1 MKSQMRI
8 EIMEKILVT
17 GGSGFIGTN
26 VVQFYLDKGFDV
38 LSIDRSTPKLEKHI
52 RVFKRVDIEDREQVS
67 EIFTAFRP
75 DYVIHLAARTDL
87 DGKCLEDYSS
97 NIRGV
102 ENILHAASLLPD
114 LRKILVTSSMLV
126 CHTGYQP
133 KNQFDYAP
141 TTIYGESKV
150 KTEEIVWANKPKCD
164 WAILRP
170 TSIWGPWFG
179 VPYRNFFDM
188 VKARRYFHI
197 GHKSCTKT
205 YGYVGNAVY
214 QIDQILMNE
223 TKDENNKV
231 FYLGDQ
237 PPIFIE
243 QWANEIAAELGFKV
257 PRMPMPLLKCAAWA
271 GDALKLF
278 GIHFP
283 MTSFRLKNMT
293 TNNIIDL
300 KNTYAIAA
308 NPPFSRIEGIKETL
322 KWMEN
327 K

>member
-1 MKSQMRI
+1 
-8 EIMEKILVT
+8 MEKILVT

-38 LSIDRSTPKLEKHI
+38 LSIDRSTPKIEKHMG
-52 RVFKRVDIEDREQVS
+52 VFKQVEIEDRERVCDF
-67 EIFTAFRP
+67 FTAFRP

-102 ENILHAASLLPD
+102 ENILYAASLLPE

-141 TTIYGESKV
+141 TTFYGESKV
-150 KTEEIVWANKPKCD
+150 KTEEIVWSNKPKCD
-164 WAILRP
+164 WALLRP

-179 VPYRNFFDM
+179 IPYRNFFDM
-188 VKARRYFHI
+188 VISRRYFHI

-214 QIDQILMNE
+214 QIDQILMNG
-223 TKDENNKV
+223 TQDENNKV
-231 FYLGDQ
+231 FYLGDN

-243 QWANEIAAELGFKV
+243 EWANEIAAEMGFKV
-257 PRMPMPLLKCAAWA
+257 PRMPMPLIKCAGWF
-271 GDALKLF
+271 GDFLRLF

-283 MTSFRLKNMT
+283 MTSFRLRNMT
-293 TNNIIDL
+293 TDNVINL
-300 KNTYAIAA
+300 ENTYALAPH
-308 NPPFSRIEGIKETL
+308 PPYSRKDGVKHTL
-322 KWMEN
+322 DWIRKQ
-327 K
+327 